1 MVSIAYRGSFGD
13 LANKELYYH
22 MEPLDL
28 QDKSVSDID
37 MYYNE
42 IMQCVFLVLFPY
54 QEKSG
59 WRQVSDRIYSLLVIK
74 TIIIYFQFSIV
85 FIMFCFFPA
94 LQLDQPHALYLASEY
109 SPEHGSCGESYY
121 CCVCS
126 CQFFHLVLL

>member
-59 WRQVSDRIYSLLVIK
+59 WRQVSDCIQSLSNQNHDYIL
-74 TIIIYFQFSIV
+74 SV
-85 FIMFCFFPA
+85 FYCFFCV
-94 LQLDQPHALYLASEY
+94 LFFSC
-109 SPEHGSCGESYY
+109 SPVGSAPRSLPG
-121 CCVCS
+121 
-126 CQFFHLVLL
+126 FRVLP